1 MEDIDNDN
9 LEDGLDNKNFYNLQ
23 QALKSFPKD
32 IEIDIQQRLNEL
44 KDVFKDKAKRQVQGI
59 RHSIKNN
66 DFKEV
71 LTHYDKLKKL
81 NRFAD
86 IE

>member
-32 IEIDIQQRLNEL
+32 IEIDIQ
-44 KDVFKDKAKRQVQGI
+44 
-59 RHSIKNN
+59 
-66 DFKEV
+66 
-71 LTHYDKLKKL
+71 
-81 NRFAD
+81 
-86 IE
+86 